1 MIQLFPRKLTKQQTS
16 VNLTKLWSRVDGGL
30 RGVVGGEVLEVLLSG
45 AGGHGDK
52 LVRSENRYFC
62 KTRHFDRILHSLK
75 MTQKESSVSCFLGGY
90 MEYKLEVI
98 HCSSSQL
105 KIRTFETTYK
115 RLCHFEN
122 CAHLCKWL
130 YLWAACSAL
139 IIFVSR
145 NFVKAEF
152 LEKRAEAGMGG
163 PNIGTFL
170 DREMAKLKCGYLVL
184 S

>member
-1 MIQLFPRKLTKQQTS
+1 MIQIFQCKLTKQQTS

-62 KTRHFDRILHSLK
+62 KTRHFDRILLSLK
-75 MTQKESSVSCFLGGY
+75 MTQKETSVSCFLGGY

-105 KIRTFETTYK
+105 KIRTFETIKGCVILTPTAPIF
-115 RLCHFEN
+115 LN
-122 CAHLCKWL
+122 D